1 MSVWKTPALRAE
13 EVCSIVDSLY
23 VNSAEYRQADTER
36 RARLLVAGLPV
47 DDTPPEALT
56 REAVQA
62 MMDADQEAAAAA
74 AAAAAAVT
82 DADAV
87 CGVDENTSPVAPLQT
102 PPSDDDVVCELDA
115 AAAAVAAAAAA
126 APISDFFSP
135 TAVEDIF
142 AGLSDRGREVAA
154 AAAASS
160 AAAVAADVGAAG
172 GGAGL
177 RAHSSEENADGSER
191 GRSADEGG
199 EGEDEGRD
207 GDSVGSAGSDS
218 EGDADTFA
226 GVQLDMSPSD
236 LRSLRVILR
245 GRDAVQS
252 SGEAAKADEALAYER
267 WASAR
272 AAGTQHIEFNR
283 GFGESDIEAYPRL
296 IDEQGAPGLPWE
308 ESEAEGGRRAEL
320 SGGWT
325 DAYSMP
331 PPPGDAAADRAAS
344 YVRDVETAYEL
355 QARLVQMEARA
366 ACVAGDFAA
375 RRRLC
380 RHLAK
385 VRSGE
390 VGAGGDSRSSAQQ
403 QRNHLEGEETARYL
417 FQSPRER
424 RERGV
429 V

>member
-1 MSVWKTPALRAE
+1 MSVWKTPELRAE
-13 EVCSIVDSLY
+13 QVCSIVDALY

-36 RARLLVAGLPV
+36 RARLLIAGLPV
-47 DDTPPEALT
+47 EDTPPEALT
-56 REAVQA
+56 RETVQA

-74 AAAAAAVT
+74 TSNAT
-82 DADAV
+82 V
-87 CGVDENTSPVAPLQT
+87 CGVDEKA
-102 PPSDDDVVCELDA
+102 SDHDIVCGELDA
-115 AAAAVAAAAAA
+115 AAADAAAA

-160 AAAVAADVGAAG
+160 AAAAAADVG
-172 GGAGL
+172 GGASI
-177 RAHSSEENADGSER
+177 REHTPAEHTDGSER
-191 GRSADEGG
+191 GRSTDGSG
-199 EGEDEGRD
+199 EGEGERRDD
-207 GDSVGSAGSDS
+207 GDVGSAGSDS
-218 EGDADTFA
+218 ERDPGTFA
-226 GVQLDMSPSD
+226 GVRLDMSPSD
-236 LRSLRVILR
+236 LRCLRAILR
-245 GRDAVQS
+245 GRDAGRS

-267 WASAR
+267 WAAAR

-283 GFGESDIEAYPRL
+283 GFGDSDIEAYPRL
-296 IDEQGAPGLPWE
+296 VDKQGACGLPWE
-308 ESEAEGGRRAEL
+308 DSEAQGGKRAEL

-325 DAYSMP
+325 DACSMP

-385 VRSGE
+385 VRSGGE
-390 VGAGGDSRSSAQQ
+390 GGASGDGRSSAQP
-403 QRNHLEGEETARYL
+403 RKHLEGEETARYL

-424 RERGV
+424 RVRGV